1 MPKLIITVEV
11 ALTEYDADI
20 FTVKDDISLDMQ
32 ADLVKDALRGTNNK
46 IDWKVKGL
54 NLVQLRRIINQ
65 YGDDKRRKE
74 GREEG

>member
-11 ALTEYDADI
+11 DLTEYDADI

-74 GREEG
+74 GREEN

>member
-11 ALTEYDADI
+11 DLTEYDADI

>member
-11 ALTEYDADI
+11 DLTEYDADI

-54 NLVQLRRIINQ
+54 NAVQLRRIINQ

-74 GREEG
+74 GREEN

>member
-11 ALTEYDADI
+11 DLTEYDADI

-54 NLVQLRRIINQ
+54 NAVQLRRIINQ

>member
-1 MPKLIITVEV
+1 MPQLIITVEV
-11 ALTEYDADI
+11 DLTEYDADI

>member
-11 ALTEYDADI
+11 DLTEYDADI

-54 NLVQLRRIINQ
+54 
-65 YGDDKRRKE
+65 K
-74 GREEG
+74 